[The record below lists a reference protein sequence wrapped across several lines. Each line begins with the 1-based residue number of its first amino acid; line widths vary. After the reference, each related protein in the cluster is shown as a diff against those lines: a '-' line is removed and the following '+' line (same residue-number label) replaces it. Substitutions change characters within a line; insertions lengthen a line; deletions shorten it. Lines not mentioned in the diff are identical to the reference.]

1 MPSPLHSLFASF
13 ATEASLG
20 ALVQERREEDLYL
33 EFKQKA
39 DRRNGDLSEGDKRA
53 FSKALSGFGN
63 ADGGILI
70 FGIETAKGAEGVDR
84 AASLKPIADHTRF
97 RGRLLD
103 SILNATQPVVDDVRV
118 ETIDLDANSGYVKI
132 LIPQSAKP
140 PHRAILAEHLYWRR
154 VSTGHRRMEHYE
166 LEDTFGRRLR
176 PALRVFVEL
185 RPRPE
190 GDPHEELH
198 FFLLNEGRGVARH
211 VGFLCTLGPESKIQ
225 QIWGA
230 GLQNVTN
237 VNAGTPT
244 IQYTNDISVIHSNG
258 ISLASGQATLLR
270 ENKGSPLAVAVTWY
284 SEGMDTRRAEV
295 LVSPGNRYS
304 LGNGA

>member
-1 MPSPLHSLFASF
+1 MQTPLHRLYMSLT
-13 ATEASLG
+13 TEASLD

-39 DRRNGDLSEGDKRA
+39 DRRNGDLSDGDKRA
-53 FSKALSGFGN
+53 YSKALSGFAN

-70 FGIETAKGAEGVDR
+70 FGIETAKGTEGIDR
-84 AASLKPIADHTRF
+84 AVSLKPITDHIRF

-103 SILNATQPVVDDVRV
+103 SILNTTQPVVDDVRV
-118 ETIDLDANSGYVKI
+118 ESIDSGPSAGYVKI
-132 LIPQSAKP
+132 LIPQSFRP
-140 PHRAILAEHLYWRR
+140 PHRAILAEHMYWRR

-211 VGFLCTLGPESKIQ
+211 VGFLCTLDQEAKIQ
-225 QIWGA
+225 QVH
-230 GLQNVTN
+230 GLENATQI
-237 VNAGTPT
+237 NAGSPT
-244 IQYTNDISVIHSNG
+244 ISYTNDVSVIHSNG
-258 ISLASGQATLLR
+258 ILLATGQATVLR
-270 ENKGSPLAVAVTWY
+270 ESKGSPLAMSVRWY
-284 SEGMDTRRAEV
+284 TEGMDTRRAEV
-295 LVSPGNRYS
+295 TALPGVRHS
-304 LGNGA
+304 LG

>member
-1 MPSPLHSLFASF
+1 MPSALHRLFASL
-13 ATEASLG
+13 ATEASLD
-20 ALVQERREEDLYL
+20 ALVQGRREEDLYL

-39 DRRNGDLSEGDKRA
+39 DRRNGDLSDGDRRA
-53 FSKALSGFGN
+53 FSKALSGFAN
-63 ADGGILI
+63 ADGGILV
-70 FGIETAKGAEGVDR
+70 FGIETAKGGEGVDR
-84 AASLKPIADHTRF
+84 AVSLKPITDHARF

-118 ETIDLDANSGYVKI
+118 ETIDTDANSGYVKI
-132 LIPQSAKP
+132 LVPQSVKP

-176 PALRVFVEL
+176 PALRIFVEL

-211 VGFLCTLGPESKIQ
+211 VGFLCKLDSSTTIQ
-225 QIWGA
+225 QAQGF
-230 GLQNVTN
+230 GLENVTH
-237 VNAGTPT
+237 VNTGSPT
-244 IQYTNDISVIHSNG
+244 LSYTNDASVIHSNG
-258 ISLASGQATLLR
+258 IYLAAGHATVLR
-270 ENKGSPLAVAVTWY
+270 QDKGSPLRIGVTWY
-284 SEGMDTRRAEV
+284 SESMDTRRAEATI
-295 LVSPGNRYS
+295 SPSIRYS
-304 LGNGA
+304 FG